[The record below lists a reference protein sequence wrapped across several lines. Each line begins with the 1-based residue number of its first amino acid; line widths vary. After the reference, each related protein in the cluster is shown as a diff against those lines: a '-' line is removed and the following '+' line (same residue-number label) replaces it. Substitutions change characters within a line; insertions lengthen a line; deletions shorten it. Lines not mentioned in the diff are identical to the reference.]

1 MKRRTIAAEL
11 RAQREHSKWIDWHST
26 SDPNKSASP
35 PPPQYKDCR
44 NCPYAQA
51 ETEERREWCMP
62 CVWESAREDGWL
74 PAGPSVYF
82 LRCKLWA
89 DLPAG
94 LVEDAV
100 RSGRLS
106 YREAVDVEMI
116 RRAET
121 RVL

>member
-1 MKRRTIAAEL
+1 MKRRSIAAEI
-11 RAQREHSKWIDWHST
+11 RAQREHGKWIDWHKS
-26 SDPNKSASP
+26 SDPKKDASP

-44 NCPYAQA
+44 NCPYSS
-51 ETEERREWCMP
+51 EPTDERRMWCRP
-62 CVWESAREDGWL
+62 CVWEESREDKHL
-74 PAGPSVYF
+74 PPGPSVYY

-94 LVEDAV
+94 IVEDAV

-121 RVL
+121 RVF